1 MCGTVKALLPN
12 QIYVPPELALP
23 NDCLS
28 LTDEATMRMVSELQR
43 NHSGSSSSN
52 SNSYVNSNG
61 GGRKS
66 KVKIFVQAHC
76 GRKKNTR
83 RELTVTLSHLL
94 AIRSAIYDDSGSGS
108 PYALILEDDLQ
119 LAFQVN
125 SMFLWRCPKARL
137 KLRKPLVVVVN
148 VKNCLN
154 SPLQVDFP
162 ALIRSSPNPSG
173 FGVLQLVT
181 SNEFSVLNLQK
192 VRVRVSV
199 SHI

>member
-1 MCGTVKALLPN
+1 V
-12 QIYVPPELALP
+12 YVPPELALP

-28 LTDEATMRMVSELQR
+28 LTDEATLRMVSELPR
-43 NHSGSSSSN
+43 NQNHSSSSG
-52 SNSYVNSNG
+52 SG
-61 GGRKS
+61 GKKG

-94 AIRSAIYDDSGSGS
+94 AIRSAIYDTSSGNGS

-119 LAFQVN
+119 LAFQV
-125 SMFLWRCPKARL
+125 
-137 KLRKPLVVVVN
+137 
-148 VKNCLN
+148 
-154 SPLQVDFP
+154 DFA
-162 ALIRSSPNPSG
+162 ALIRSSPNPAG

-192 VRVRVSV
+192 VYNQHRTLW
-199 SHI
+199 

>member
-1 MCGTVKALLPN
+1 
-12 QIYVPPELALP
+12 
-23 NDCLS
+23 
-28 LTDEATMRMVSELQR
+28 MVSELLQR
-43 NHSGSSSSN
+43 NHSSSSSSN
-52 SNSYVNSNG
+52 

-94 AIRSAIYDDSGSGS
+94 AIRSAIYDSSGSGS

-119 LAFQVN
+119 LAFQV
-125 SMFLWRCPKARL
+125 
-137 KLRKPLVVVVN
+137 
-148 VKNCLN
+148 
-154 SPLQVDFP
+154 DFP
-162 ALIRSSPNPSG
+162 ALIRSSPNPTG

-192 VRVRVSV
+192 VYNLHRTLW
-199 SHI
+199 

>member
-1 MCGTVKALLPN
+1 MKALLPN
-12 QIYVPPELALP
+12 QIFVPPELALP

-28 LTDEATMRMVSELQR
+28 LTNEATLRMVSELLQR
-43 NHSGSSSSN
+43 NHSSSSSN
-52 SNSYVNSNG
+52 

-94 AIRSAIYDDSGSGS
+94 AIRSAIYDSSSSSSGS

-119 LAFQVN
+119 LAFQV
-125 SMFLWRCPKARL
+125 
-137 KLRKPLVVVVN
+137 
-148 VKNCLN
+148 
-154 SPLQVDFP
+154 DFP
-162 ALIRSSPNPSG
+162 ALIRSSPNPTG

-192 VRVRVSV
+192 IYNLHRTLW
-199 SHI
+199 